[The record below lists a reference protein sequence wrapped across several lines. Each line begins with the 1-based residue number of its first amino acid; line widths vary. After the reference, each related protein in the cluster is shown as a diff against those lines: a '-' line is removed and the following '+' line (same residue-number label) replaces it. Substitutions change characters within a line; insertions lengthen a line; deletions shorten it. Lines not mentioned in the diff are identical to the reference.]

1 MYRERLE
8 ELRKEKGFSY
18 KKWAEESGVSV
29 DTLDRIVHPENPEKD
44 SPRISTLEQVIKPLG
59 VELWE
64 LFYMGSTSL
73 VSLQNEI
80 NTLRTE
86 RDSLLVE
93 NGALKDKVETLTA
106 RMDVLKDQMIEVL
119 MGGKKC

>member
-1 MYRERLE
+1 
-8 ELRKEKGFSY
+8 
-18 KKWAEESGVSV
+18 
-29 DTLDRIVHPENPEKD
+29 
-44 SPRISTLEQVIKPLG
+44 

-64 LFYMGSTSL
+64 IFYMGSTSL

-86 RDSLLVE
+86 RDALLVE

-119 MGGKKC
+119 MGGKK

>member
-44 SPRISTLEQVIKPLG
+44 SPRVNTLEEAIKPFG

-64 LFYMGSTSL
+64 IFYMGNTSL

-80 NTLRTE
+80 NTLRAE
-86 RDSLLVE
+86 RDALLVE
-93 NGALKDKVETLTA
+93 NGALKDRVDTLTTKV
-106 RMDVLKDQMIEVL
+106 DTLKDQMIEVL
-119 MGGKKC
+119 IGGRKC